1 VEGFDKNIQSA
12 ASIVFDMRT
21 HSGIDLGTLKCFFPR
36 SKSAA
41 NIDFDRW
48 VSVVGGHL
56 TLEIRR

>member
-1 VEGFDKNIQSA
+1 MKTRA
-12 ASIVFDMRT
+12 
-21 HSGIDLGTLKCFFPR
+21 GIGLGTLQCFFPR
-36 SKSAA
+36 AESAA